1 MKKIFALA
9 LAAFSTVS
17 MFAAIDSQLTIYL
30 DSESKEV
37 EARIAA
43 GDTYSPFDA
52 GASASYVPMYSNPSN
67 IGLYVQYEGG
77 DFMELNAP
85 VLVNVPLVIVTSRE
99 AAANQNY
106 ELFAEVGA
114 SHTTPVYVTDLRPD
128 GGGDPYTFELNDL
141 TDYSFTLKDE
151 AAYIEGQ
158 NCVIADRF
166 VINYN
171 YVNLKGDFDNP
182 NGGGAWIWINDF
194 VEHGETATK
203 EYTLPADAWCHF
215 QVVENGVDYADSFDF
230 DESNKSHQ
238 FTTPGWSE
246 ELTLH
251 TAEAGV
257 YTFTWNYV
265 TNTLTIDFP
274 AAPVPTCTEVRS
286 GLNVDQYY
294 TICLPKAVAAANGA
308 SFWSMSNRGDGIAY
322 LVEAELPLVAGRPYI
337 FQAEATEL
345 CVEYSGDAVAAG
357 SYGALVG
364 TFDAMDQAALD
375 AAATDAGSDIYLLNS
390 NELRKVN
397 GQSDNHLA
405 ENRAYIVYDLLDY
418 SVPNQAPGRRV
429 RAIPMQPQ
437 TATGVEN
444 LNAVEAPVKT
454 VIDGKMYIL
463 RGEHMFDA
471 TGRMVK

>member
-1 MKKIFALA
+1 
-9 LAAFSTVS
+9 
-17 MFAAIDSQLTIYL
+17 
-30 DSESKEV
+30 
-37 EARIAA
+37 
-43 GDTYSPFDA
+43 
-52 GASASYVPMYSNPSN
+52 
-67 IGLYVQYEGG
+67 
-77 DFMELNAP
+77 
-85 VLVNVPLVIVTSRE
+85 
-99 AAANQNY
+99 
-106 ELFAEVGA
+106 
-114 SHTTPVYVTDLRPD
+114 VTDLRPD

-151 AAYIEGQ
+151 AAYVEGE
-158 NCVIADRF
+158 NSVIADRF

-182 NGGGAWIWINDF
+182 NGGGAWIWLNDF

-274 AAPVPTCTEVRS
+274 AAPVPTCTTVRT
-286 GLNVDQYY
+286 GMTAGNYY
-294 TICLPKAVAAANGA
+294 TICLPKAVTAANGA
-308 SFWSMSNRGDGIAY
+308 SFWDMSNRGDGIAY
-322 LVEAELPLVAGRPYI
+322 IVEAELPLVAGRPYI
-337 FQAEATEL
+337 IQAEAEEL
-345 CVEYSGDAVAAG
+345 CVEYSGDDAAAG
-357 SYGALVG
+357 AYGALHG
-364 TFDAMDQAALD
+364 TLTPMDQAALD
-375 AAATDAGSDIYLLNS
+375 AAGSDIYLLKN
-390 NELRKVN
+390 NELRLVS
-397 GQSDNHLA
+397 GQSNNNLPA
-405 ENRAYIVYDLLDY
+405 NRAYIKY
-418 SVPNQAPGRRV
+418 SQLVVSTPNPAPGRRV
-429 RAIPMQPQ
+429 RAIPMQNQ
-437 TATGVEN
+437 GTTGVEN
-444 LNAVEAPVKT
+444 INASEAPVKT
-454 VIDGKMYIL
+454 VIDGTMYII